1 MATLAAASA
10 LARTRAVTGRLLNPP
25 RALRSPLALRDVA
38 GHSPR
43 LSLSLTITLTSP
55 NPTRTQHPNPG
66 RGALRSARGSAHLRR
81 RAGRGHGAE
90 DRGGPAR
97 FLPEPAGDRAGRG
110 HQGQAR
116 GLLRDLWPDS
126 PLTPP
131 PGRGAFRLYCSP
143 LFYVNCPRPS
153 SASSPIVRHA
163 ESVVKPRFRT
173 LRPNWALGW
182 RRQGSRAPRSRAVS
196 LVWLEARPSH
206 GAGSAPLHRESRGM
220 RAR

>member
-126 PLTPP
+126 PLTPL

-153 SASSPIVRHA
+153 SASSPIVRLA

-173 LRPNWALGW
+173 LRPNWG
-182 RRQGSRAPRSRAVS
+182 RRQGSREHLALERSRSCGSRLGPRTAR
-196 LVWLEARPSH
+196 ARPRFIEKAE
-206 GAGSAPLHRESRGM
+206 G
-220 RAR
+220 

>member
-131 PGRGAFRLYCSP
+131 PGRGAFRLYFSP
-143 LFYVNCPRPS
+143 LLLLFSPFLRKLPTSLFREFADRTACRECRKAAFSYFTTQLGTGVEAAGLESTSLS
-153 SASSPIVRHA
+153 SG
-163 ESVVKPRFRT
+163 
-173 LRPNWALGW
+173 L
-182 RRQGSRAPRSRAVS
+182 
-196 LVWLEARPSH
+196 ARV
-206 GAGSAPLHRESRGM
+206 ARGSALARRGIGP
-220 RAR
+220 AS

>member
-97 FLPEPAGDRAGRG
+97 LLPEPAGDRAGRG

-143 LFYVNCPRPS
+143 CFYVNCPRPS
-153 SASSPIVRHA
+153 SASSPIVRLA
-163 ESVVKPRFRT
+163 ESVVKPRFPRT
-173 LRPNWALGW
+173 LRPNWGGGGTEAAGLESTSLS
-182 RRQGSRAPRSRAVS
+182 RSRSCGSRLGPRT
-196 LVWLEARPSH
+196 ARDRPRFIEKAE
-206 GAGSAPLHRESRGM
+206 G
-220 RAR
+220 

>member
-153 SASSPIVRHA
+153 SASSPIVRLA

-173 LRPNWALGW
+173 LRPNWGTAG
-182 RRQGSRAPRSRAVS
+182 GGGRARESTS
-196 LVWLEARPSH
+196 LSSGLARV
-206 GAGSAPLHRESRGM
+206 ARGSALARRGIGP
-220 RAR
+220 AS